1 MGEQTTG
8 TKKAESS
15 TDIAR
20 AVYATVMAA
29 GQAGTTARDLRA
41 SHPGMVGD
49 PVEFV
54 KQHAG
59 LTIRRR
65 TGNDGD
71 ERYFIEP
78 TAAASD

>member
-1 MGEQTTG
+1 MAEQSRG
-8 TKKAESS
+8 TKGADASA
-15 TDIAR
+15 DVAR

-29 GQAGTTARDLRA
+29 GHAGTAAGDLRA
-41 SHPGMVGD
+41 LHPGFVGD

-59 LTIRRR
+59 LTIRRMAQ
-65 TGNDGD
+65 TGGD
-71 ERYFIEP
+71 ERYFVEP